1 MLFVCAAYTGLE
13 VCAVRGLRYLR
24 MSVRQRR
31 IVWLAAAT
39 LTLLVILV
47 AAIIHMEPILVSMAT
62 ARVSNTVNR
71 IVVEAVSDA
80 IQNGEIDYGVLVEF
94 EKDASG
100 HVTALKSNMAAFN
113 RLQASISDD
122 ILQRLSEVSTTT
134 LSIPIG
140 TLTGSSLLAGRG
152 PMIRVKMQSVGS
164 TTASFR
170 NTFNSAGINQTRH
183 QIMLAVTV
191 NVSILLPGFR
201 TSTKVSNEITVAET
215 VIVGTVPE
223 SYTYFSTHPD
233 EIDNYAEEYIMNN
246 G

>member
-1 MLFVCAAYTGLE
+1 M
-13 VCAVRGLRYLR
+13 RRLRYIRLSR
-24 MSVRQRR
+24 KQRLLIWLSLITTVLSTVL
-31 IVWLAAAT
+31 IVA
-39 LTLLVILV
+39 VV
-47 AAIIHMEPILVSMAT
+47 HMEPILSSMAT

-80 IQNGEIDYGVLVEF
+80 IQGGEIDYGILVEF
-94 EKDASG
+94 EKDADG
-100 HVTALKSNMAAFN
+100 RVTALKSNMAAFN

-122 ILQRLSEVSTTT
+122 ILLRLSEVSTST

-152 PMIRVKMQSVGS
+152 PLIRVKMQSVGS

-170 NTFNSAGINQTRH
+170 NTFSSAGINQTRH
-183 QIMLAVTV
+183 QILLDVNV

-201 TSTKVSNEITVAET
+201 TSTRVPNEISVAET

-223 SYTYFSTHPD
+223 NYTYFSTKPD
-233 EIDNYAEEYIMNN
+233 EIDDYAEEYIMNN

>member
-1 MLFVCAAYTGLE
+1 M
-13 VCAVRGLRYLR
+13 RRLRYIRLSR
-24 MSVRQRR
+24 KQRLL
-31 IVWLAAAT
+31 VWLSLIT
-39 LTLLVILV
+39 TLLSTILIV
-47 AAIIHMEPILVSMAT
+47 AVVHMEPILSSMAT

-80 IQNGEIDYGVLVEF
+80 IQGGEIDYGILVEF
-94 EKDASG
+94 EKDANG

-113 RLQASISDD
+113 RLQARIADD
-122 ILQRLSEVSTTT
+122 ILLRLSEVSTST

-152 PMIRVKMQSVGS
+152 PLIRIKMQSVGS

-170 NTFNSAGINQTRH
+170 NTFSSAGINQTRH
-183 QIMLAVTV
+183 QILLDVNV

-201 TSTKVSNEITVAET
+201 TSTRVTNEISVAET

-223 SYTYFSTHPD
+223 SYTYFSTKPD
-233 EIDNYAEEYIMNN
+233 EIDDYAEEYIMNN